1 MNNHQISAPN
11 HSIIEKRI
19 PDIINDLIE
28 WFRLYGRD
36 LPWRHTRD
44 PYQILISEIML
55 QQTNVD
61 LVIPIYKRFL
71 KKFPTIQSLARSK
84 ISRIRAI
91 TDQLGYKR
99 RGLYLQQIAR
109 QIVSEKGGII
119 PNTLEGLISLKG
131 IGRYTAGAILS
142 FAYELQDKAAAIVDV
157 NVERIII
164 RLFALWNREKNAA
177 LEKEIWMIAENIT
190 VSSKDSWTINQG
202 LLDLGATI
210 CVSQKP
216 KCHICPIRTFCEYY
230 IQIIPKLVPLES
242 FFS

>member
-1 MNNHQISAPN
+1 MNNHKISAPN

-19 PDIINDLIE
+19 PDIVNDLIE

-61 LVIPIYKRFL
+61 LVIPIFKRFL
-71 KKFPTIQSLARSK
+71 KKFPTIQSLARGK
-84 ISRIRAI
+84 ISDIRAI

-119 PNTLEGLISLKG
+119 PATLEGLISLKG

-142 FAYELQDKAAAIVDV
+142 FAYELQDKDAAIVDV

-164 RLFALWNREKNAA
+164 RAFALWDREKNAA
-177 LEKEIWMIAENIT
+177 LEKEIWMVAENIT

-216 KCHICPIRTFCEYY
+216 KCHICPIKASCEYY